1 MPRDIELEPGDPPRG
16 HGGDAGDCRRLDGYG
31 LNLLRVG

>member
-1 MPRDIELEPGDPPRG
+1 MPRDIELEPGDPPRARR
-16 HGGDAGDCRRLDGYG
+16 GDAGDCRGLDGYG